1 MGYDV
6 HITRRQNWSD
16 PSGPV
21 ISLAEWVAVVESDPE
36 MRLDGYAETRVPD
49 GVLRIEREGLAVL
62 RKRVDMTRCLLTD
75 IEAHECASE
84 AVKAPDEIEKRLER
98 PGSQQEMRMLYSL
111 AYNQVSYLIQSGSE
125 AGVWKKLAGG

>member
-1 MGYDV
+1 LERIVGYDV

-49 GVLRIEREGLAVL
+49 GVLRIEREGLAVWTAQ
-62 RKRVDMTRCLLTD
+62 RNKPGNIVWFYFF
-75 IEAHECASE
+75 EGNV
-84 AVKAPDEIEKRLER
+84 AVKNPDPEILKK
-98 PGSQQEMRMLYSL
+98 MWSL
-111 AYNQVSYLIQSGSE
+111 ARRLDASVQGDEGELYDASGNPI
-125 AGVWKKLAGG
+125 